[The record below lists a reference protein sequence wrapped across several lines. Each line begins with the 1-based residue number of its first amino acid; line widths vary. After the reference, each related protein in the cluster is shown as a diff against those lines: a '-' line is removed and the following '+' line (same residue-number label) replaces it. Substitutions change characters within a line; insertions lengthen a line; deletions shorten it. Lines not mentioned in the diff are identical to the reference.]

1 MGIFIG
7 NYLLP
12 AVMDIMVVIPTINGR
27 YYRGAALYTSIFK
40 IQVELAVKLT

>member
-7 NYLLP
+7 NFLLP
-12 AVMDIMVVIPTINGR
+12 AVMVIKVGIPTINGGH
-27 YYRGAALYTSIFK
+27 YRGAALYTSIFK